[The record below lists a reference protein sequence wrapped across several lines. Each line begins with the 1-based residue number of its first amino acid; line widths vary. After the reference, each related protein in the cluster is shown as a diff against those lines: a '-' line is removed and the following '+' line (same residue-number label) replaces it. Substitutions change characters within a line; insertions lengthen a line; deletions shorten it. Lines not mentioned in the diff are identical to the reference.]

1 MATYYAR
8 FRIPGV
14 STPLCAQVEANN
26 ASDAK
31 KIIEARNGK
40 VKNWSPSPT
49 RASKPPSWF
58 K

>member
-8 FRIPGV
+8 IKIPGV
-14 STPLCAQVEANN
+14 STPILVQAEANST
-26 ASDAK
+26 SDAK

-40 VKNWSPSPT
+40 VKSWTNNPT
-49 RASKPPSWF
+49 RASKPPNWF